1 VRFEVLMAV
10 KIQVTFLWI
19 VMPCSVVIGYQQ
31 AATLKMEATWT
42 FETFV
47 SYHNTTCC
55 HIQ

>member
-1 VRFEVLMAV
+1 MAV